1 MNDVPSAPPA
11 GSRRNEDIALDLMRF
26 IATTTGYGRTGSS
39 SAGFSGAASPNKPED
54 YATQLIDL
62 YGRCL
67 TAVQSSTADK
77 K

>member
-26 IATTTGYGRTGSS
+26 IATTTGCGRTGSS
-39 SAGFSGAASPNKPED
+39 SAGFSGAASPNKSED
-54 YATQLIDL
+54 DASQLLDL
-62 YGRCL
+62 YSRCL
-67 TAVQSSTADK
+67 NAVEGSTSGK